1 MVSSIKHFAPV
12 YHILYGI
19 LVLLFGIHK
28 LLEYLNWSHW
38 FMRSYLDDL
47 LVLPIILPF
56 TLSLLRLIFRNEK
69 LLLGLPLIITAI
81 IMFTIVFELIL
92 PFYSS
97 EYTRDYF
104 DLLFYSLGGVMYWLY
119 ERKVLS

>member
-1 MVSSIKHFAPV
+1 
-12 YHILYGI
+12 
-19 LVLLFGIHK
+19 
-28 LLEYLNWSHW
+28 
-38 FMRSYLDDL
+38 MRSYLDDL

-92 PFYSS
+92 PLYSN

-104 DLLFYSLGGVMYWLY
+104 DLLFYSLGGLMYWFY

>member
-1 MVSSIKHFAPV
+1 
-12 YHILYGI
+12 
-19 LVLLFGIHK
+19 
-28 LLEYLNWSHW
+28 
-38 FMRSYLDDL
+38 MRSYLDDL

-56 TLSLLRLIFRNEK
+56 TLSLIRLIYRNK
-69 LLLGLPLIITAI
+69 NLLLGLPLIINAI

-92 PFYSS
+92 PLYSN

-104 DLLFYSLGGVMYWLY
+104 DLLFYSLGGLMYWFY

>member
-1 MVSSIKHFAPV
+1 
-12 YHILYGI
+12 
-19 LVLLFGIHK
+19 
-28 LLEYLNWSHW
+28 
-38 FMRSYLDDL
+38 MRSYLDDL

-56 TLSLLRLIFRNEK
+56 TLSLLRLIYRNK
-69 LLLGLPLIITAI
+69 NLLLGSSLIINAI

-92 PFYSS
+92 PHYSS

-104 DLLFYSLGGVMYWLY
+104 DLLFYSLGGLMYWLY